1 MRVALDTNLL
11 ANAAG
16 INGQERLEVT
26 ARVLD
31 GLEDDEVFV
40 PVRALGEL
48 YGVLLRKA
56 HSSREDAR
64 GEVAHWRARTTPI
77 PTTVEAMDAA
87 IGLAAAHRLVIWDS
101 VMLAAAAAEAACD
114 LVLTEDMQ
122 DGFTW
127 RGVTLRNP
135 FAAGR

>member
-1 MRVALDTNLL
+1 VRVALDTNLL

-16 INGQERLEVT
+16 INGQERLDVT

-40 PVRALGEL
+40 PLQALGEL
-48 YGVLLRKA
+48 YGVLLRIA
-56 HSSREDAR
+56 RWSREDAR

-87 IGLAAAHRLVIWDS
+87 IGLAAA
-101 VMLAAAAAEAACD
+101 EAACD
-114 LVLTEDMQ
+114 LLLTEDMQ